1 MECPRVTL
9 LTRRRLFQLS
19 AAFAATSATPLP
31 ALARSADG
39 RITQDWSAD
48 IAILRSA
55 WETMHPGLYRYS
67 TPEQITARL
76 DGLAE
81 AWATP
86 ATFRQRFLALSRVT
100 ASVRCGHTYP
110 NPYNARA
117 AARDPLYADRS
128 LVPFRFRWID
138 SAMVVTHDDEGQ
150 GRFAPGT
157 IITAI
162 DGVPTSELL
171 SRLIPLARADGTSVG
186 KQTSLMEVRGEDR
199 YEAFDIHL
207 PLVLPVRDTA
217 RFTLA
222 DGTVVAAP
230 LFTLA
235 KRQASLPAAAQP
247 ARDANP
253 WTLTREDDGIA
264 RLTMPTWGL
273 YNSTFDW
280 KSWLAGV
287 MDDLT
292 ASGARGLIV
301 DLRGNEGGSDC
312 GDTILAR
319 LIAGDLPLPRDPSW
333 VRYRKAPEA
342 LLPHLDTW
350 DRSFL
355 DWGDQAVASDER
367 PGFFRLVR
375 DGDGTGGTVIR
386 AEGQRFA
393 GPVAVICDASNS
405 SATFSFCRTVKDN
418 GLATLIG
425 QTTGGNRRGINGGA
439 FAFLRLPTSGIEVDL
454 PLIAGF
460 PLTPQPD
467 AAILPDLAVPT
478 TAQDIA
484 RGRDPQMATAT
495 AHILSR

>member
-1 MECPRVTL
+1 MTL

-19 AAFAATSATPLP
+19 AALAATSAAPLP

-117 AARDPLYADRS
+117 AVRDQLYADRS

-138 SAMVVTHDDEGQ
+138 SIMVVTHDDEGE
-150 GRFAPGT
+150 GRFPPGT
-157 IITAI
+157 LITAI
-162 DGVPTSELL
+162 DGVPTRELL
-171 SRLIPLARADGTSVG
+171 ARLIPLARADGTSVG

-235 KRQASLPAAAQP
+235 RRQASLPAAAQP
-247 ARDANP
+247 APDANP

-264 RLTMPTWGL
+264 RLTMPTWG
-273 YNSTFDW
+273 
-280 KSWLAGV
+280 
-287 MDDLT
+287 
-292 ASGARGLIV
+292 
-301 DLRGNEGGSDC
+301 C
-312 GDTILAR
+312 
-319 LIAGDLPLPRDPSW
+319 
-333 VRYRKAPEA
+333 
-342 LLPHLDTW
+342 
-350 DRSFL
+350 
-355 DWGDQAVASDER
+355 
-367 PGFFRLVR
+367 
-375 DGDGTGGTVIR
+375 
-386 AEGQRFA
+386 
-393 GPVAVICDASNS
+393 
-405 SATFSFCRTVKDN
+405 CR
-418 GLATLIG
+418 
-425 QTTGGNRRGINGGA
+425 
-439 FAFLRLPTSGIEVDL
+439 
-454 PLIAGF
+454 
-460 PLTPQPD
+460 
-467 AAILPDLAVPT
+467 
-478 TAQDIA
+478 
-484 RGRDPQMATAT
+484 
-495 AHILSR
+495 